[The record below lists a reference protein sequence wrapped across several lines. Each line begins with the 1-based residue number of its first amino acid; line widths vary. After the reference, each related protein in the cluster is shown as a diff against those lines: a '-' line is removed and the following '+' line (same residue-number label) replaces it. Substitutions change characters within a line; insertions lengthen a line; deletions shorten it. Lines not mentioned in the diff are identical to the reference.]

1 MFWPDDAQTR
11 ENCVSHW
18 TGRCPAALHLEA
30 GRRSAVRESRE
41 PPDRAM
47 PSPAYVQVAA
57 AVEDDSS
64 LPVAAVVLA
73 LTWMAV

>member
-1 MFWPDDAQTR
+1 MCEPPDRAMPSP
-11 ENCVSHW
+11 V
-18 TGRCPAALHLEA
+18 
-30 GRRSAVRESRE
+30 

-64 LPVAAVVLA
+64 LPVAAVVLT

>member
-1 MFWPDDAQTR
+1 MPSP
-11 ENCVSHW
+11 V
-18 TGRCPAALHLEA
+18 
-30 GRRSAVRESRE
+30 